1 MADIVDANEYL
12 IEFLASVDNLPSEI
26 RHHSYELKNKEDEI
40 REILENI
47 KIREKRLW
55 AVMDGIKSDAYFS
68 SSSSDNSGSERDS
81 DYEPC
86 SRRRR
91 TAKRVKRT
99 RLFADEDE
107 DVLVHNI
114 RADYQRASQLQ
125 DEKLA
130 IASKMSQLVERHV
143 KRMDEDFDALYP
155 QHNLRD
161 NIILSSSPNGITE
174 AVATLHTVALQ
185 DESLDYTREWM
196 STQIVEGE
204 QFSLPMLPN
213 PRNVVSDRQLR
224 GCGYLFQMSGRRNG
238 VNGNR
243 QRNTR
248 ASILPTPPPS
258 ATNVLTNMDSRRIS
272 FGEMIACDGE
282 HCPYEWFHLVCL
294 GFTEVPKGK
303 WFCSVCAS
311 DSDAGTGQIKR
322 KRGRP
327 VGSGR
332 LNGGDLL
339 MRELTTVL
347 GEGSIRYPVSV
358 NDGLREKQNGNHTT
372 SLETKLIVKPGANA
386 SNNTSSSST
395 GDAATVCV

>member
-40 REILENI
+40 KEILENI

-55 AVMDGIKSDAYFS
+55 AVLDGIKSDAYFS
-68 SSSSDNSGSERDS
+68 SSSSDNSRSERDS
-81 DYEPC
+81 DYEPY

-130 IASKMSQLVERHV
+130 IANKMSQLVERHV

-161 NIILSSSPNGITE
+161 NIILSSSPNGISE
-174 AVATLHTVALQ
+174 AVASLHTVALQ

-196 STQIVEGE
+196 NTQIVEGE

-224 GCGYLFQMSGRRNG
+224 GCGYLF
-238 VNGNR
+238 
-243 QRNTR
+243 
-248 ASILPTPPPS
+248 
-258 ATNVLTNMDSRRIS
+258 
-272 FGEMIACDGE
+272 
-282 HCPYEWFHLVCL
+282 
-294 GFTEVPKGK
+294 
-303 WFCSVCAS
+303 
-311 DSDAGTGQIKR
+311 
-322 KRGRP
+322 
-327 VGSGR
+327 
-332 LNGGDLL
+332 
-339 MRELTTVL
+339 
-347 GEGSIRYPVSV
+347 
-358 NDGLREKQNGNHTT
+358 
-372 SLETKLIVKPGANA
+372 
-386 SNNTSSSST
+386 
-395 GDAATVCV
+395 